1 MAEIPLK
8 FSIFRYLFGFGITL
22 NAYLVYN
29 RQFPPPAMCLVYYS
43 LCAMCIT
50 AVYHLSSHLMRR
62 IPSCGNSLPAFA
74 ENTTL
79 WQGFHRFHCHSSTFL
94 ASHEKNSELWQFSA
108 CFLRKILCCGN
119 FHQAFAGNPTLWPR
133 QYAID
138 S

>member
-62 IPSCGNSLPAFA
+62 IPSCGNSLPAFYGKSCA
-74 ENTTL
+74 VAIFTKL
-79 WQGFHRFHCHSSTFL
+79 
-94 ASHEKNSELWQFSA
+94 
-108 CFLRKILCCGN
+108 LREIPRCGPAN
-119 FHQAFAGNPTLWPR
+119 MLLIHNPAFKGL
-133 QYAID
+133 
-138 S
+138 